1 VAAAVRKMPSATEEL
16 HMQHVFMRYGFIRH
30 AFVLTSV
37 TCLCVTLFATSF
49 ATAAYAQEPRGYVE
63 GSGALS
69 RLTGSTTSA
78 GLDGEVGVKVAPN
91 VMLFGNIGN
100 VRDIHWSTL
109 ETNVSNT
116 VSALSANSG
125 LTTIAQAR
133 VPTWYSLGGARIQFP
148 NQTGFTPY
156 VFGGIGFARM
166 NPSVRFLYQDGTTP
180 SGNAASVGDDV
191 TADIV
196 SNGLFTAPAP
206 TTSLMLRTGGGVQV
220 PISKHLLGN
229 IGYSVSRISADT
241 PIHAQDFT
249 FGLGIKF

>member
-1 VAAAVRKMPSATEEL
+1 MR
-16 HMQHVFMRYGFIRH
+16 HIFMRYGFIRH
-30 AFVLTSV
+30 GFTRHALILAFATG
-37 TCLCVTLFATSF
+37 LCATLFATSF

-69 RLTGSTTSA
+69 RLTGSATSA
-78 GLDGEVGVKVAPN
+78 ELDGEVGVKVAPN
-91 VMLFGNIGN
+91 VLLFGNVGN

-109 ETNVSNT
+109 ETSVSNT
-116 VSALSANSG
+116 VSALSAING
-125 LTTIAQAR
+125 LTTTPQAR

-148 NQTGFTPY
+148 NQSVITPY

-166 NPSVRFLYQDGTTP
+166 NPSVRFLYQSGTTI
-180 SGNAASVGDDV
+180 SGNAANVGDDL

-196 SNGLFTAPAP
+196 SNGLFTAPTP

-229 IGYSVSRISADT
+229 VGYSISRISADT
-241 PIHAQDFT
+241 PIHAQDFS